1 MVEIQVSERFKKSYH
16 KLPARIKERAKEKE
30 AVFRADPFDISLRTH
45 KLSGK
50 EEGFSAF
57 WVNDSYR
64 IKFIFLPSK
73 EVLFLDIG
81 THKIY
86 K

>member
-1 MVEIQVSERFKKSYH
+1 MELQVSERFKKSYR
-16 KLPARIKERAKEKE
+16 KLPKGVKDRAKEKE
-30 AVFRADPFDISLRTH
+30 AIFRTNPFATSLKTH

-50 EEGFSAF
+50 EAGSWAF

-81 THKIY
+81 THRIY

>member
-1 MVEIQVSERFKKSYH
+1 MEIQVSERFKKSYH
-16 KLPARIKERAKEKE
+16 KLPKRVKDRAKKKE
-30 AVFRADPFDISLRTH
+30 AIFRTNPFAASLKTH
-45 KLSGK
+45 KLLGK
-50 EEGFSAF
+50 EADIWAF

-81 THKIY
+81 THRIY